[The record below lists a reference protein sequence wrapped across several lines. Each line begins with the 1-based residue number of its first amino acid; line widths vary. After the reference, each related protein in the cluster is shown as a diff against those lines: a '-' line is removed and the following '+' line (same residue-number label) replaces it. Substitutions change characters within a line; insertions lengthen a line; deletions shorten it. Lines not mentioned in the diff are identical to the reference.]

1 MMNAENK
8 LTTGSTRTSS
18 MIFKIT
24 TAITIIGMLAGG
36 ASQFFRLD
44 YQVDVFEQLGYPL
57 YALSI
62 IGFGKIL
69 GGITLSIPRIPALFK
84 ISAYAGLFFVT
95 IGAVISHL
103 ATGMY
108 GDALSPLVVA
118 GIAVTS
124 CLLNPQLKSAWVRLK
139 GFSILSMTK

>member
-1 MMNAENK
+1 MMNAESNSK
-8 LTTGSTRTSS
+8 TGSARTRNI
-18 MIFKIT
+18 IFKIT
-24 TAITIIGMLAGG
+24 TAITIIGMLVGG
-36 ASQFFRLD
+36 ASQFFQLA

-57 YALSI
+57 YAMSI
-62 IGFGKIL
+62 IGLGKIL

-108 GDALSPLVVA
+108 GDALSPLIVA

-124 CLLNPQLKSAWVRLK
+124 CLLNPQLKFALERLK
-139 GFSILSMTK
+139 SFPTPSLAK